1 MNTRDPSY
9 LPEGICATSDPFC
22 LPECM
27 RATSCLLEYTRAT
40 SDPSYLLSTTYTQPL
55 NPPTSTIHAVMASTL
70 FQLVDQVVFEPI
82 QSEPPQV
89 AKAFLPASFLI
100 RSHPF
105 DYFTLFFTHALLEL
119 ITKHKISIQLY
130 KG

>member
-1 MNTRDPSY
+1 
-9 LPEGICATSDPFC
+9 
-22 LPECM
+22 
-27 RATSCLLEYTRAT
+27 
-40 SDPSYLLSTTYTQPL
+40 
-55 NPPTSTIHAVMASTL
+55 MASTL

-105 DYFTLFFTHALLEL
+105 DYFTLFFTHALLEI
-119 ITKHKISIQLY
+119 ITKHKNQYTAIQRLEGKEGQREWYNLVVEELYIFLGYIIYIGIYKEPDISIY
-130 KG
+130 